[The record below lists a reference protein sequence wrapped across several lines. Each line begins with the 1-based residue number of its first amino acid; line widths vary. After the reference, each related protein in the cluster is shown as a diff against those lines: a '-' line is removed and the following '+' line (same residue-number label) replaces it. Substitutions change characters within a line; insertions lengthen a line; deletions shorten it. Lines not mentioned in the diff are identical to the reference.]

1 MQANIKRT
9 IGGVENIYK
18 FPARASDALAM
29 LQEVDTDHAAL
40 LDVFHDLSSLLSTLS
55 VAEDL
60 LADLRRQATLARA
73 RPASLLANIRPFS
86 NLLFTALHPDSLP
99 QTLNLVAVQVLLQ

>member
-1 MQANIKRT
+1 MSSHPASAAQHHGLHPPPEARLQANIKRT

-18 FPARASDALAM
+18 FPARASDAMAL

-60 LADLRRQATLARA
+60 LSDLRRQATLARA
-73 RPASLLANIRPFS
+73 R
-86 NLLFTALHPDSLP
+86 HPRHHP
-99 QTLNLVAVQVLLQ
+99 PVRQ

>member
-29 LQEVDTDHAAL
+29 LQ
-40 LDVFHDLSSLLSTLS
+40 
-55 VAEDL
+55 EDL

-86 NLLFTALHPDSLP
+86 NLLFTALHPESLP
-99 QTLNLVAVQVLLQ
+99 QTLILVAVQVLLQ